1 MRLAGKVAVV
11 TGGGSGIG
19 RGIVLAMAREGADIA
34 IPDIQVLNAEKVADE
49 VKALGRKAIAM
60 KTDVT
65 SSADVRA
72 MVERTREFLGKVDIL
87 VNNAGMAAPPGM
99 PFTNNTE
106 EDWDRAFAVNTK
118 SVFLTCK
125 AVAPYFIE
133 RKAGRIV
140 NIASIAGPLSA
151 PTMPAYSVA
160 KQGVITFTRVV
171 AKELA
176 PHGITANAI
185 CPGVLYTEFWQKL
198 AQHIADTNP
207 AFKGMTAR
215 QVFDKRVGDIV
226 PMKVEQQ
233 PEDIGNAAVFLASDE
248 ARYITGQALMVD
260 GGCVMYSTLAV
271 GLAVESV
278 VGLDR
283 PSHRATRRRREREF
297 RKEVRAWLEQNLP
310 DDLRGKA
317 FAASRADVDEV
328 RRLRAWQKT
337 MAEAG
342 YVGMDW
348 PREFGGRG
356 APITEMVILYQEM
369 ARAESPQI
377 VNRGGVSMLGPTL
390 MKLGTPEQ
398 QKRFLPRIRTAED
411 LWCQGF
417 SEPNAGSDLA
427 NLQTRAVLD
436 GDHFV
441 VNGQKVWTSM
451 GHVADWCFLL
461 VRTDP
466 AAAKHKGISFLLVD
480 MKTPGITVRPL
491 RQITGEAEFNET
503 FFDNVRVP
511 KENLVGKIN
520 EGWSVAITTL
530 AYERDLL
537 TFIRHISLRNALHRL
552 VKLTAGPRP
561 QHRSRRAAEDR
572 RAVDRRAGAAA
583 ERLSQPHQDP
593 ARRSARTRGLDV
605 QAVLEPARPGAGA
618 GRDAG
623 DRALLADRG
632 GLGVGARRRPVAV
645 LRAAGARQRH
655 PRRHHR
661 DSQNILGERVLGLP
675 KD

>member
-1 MRLAGKVAVV
+1 MNF
-11 TGGGSGIG
+11 
-19 RGIVLAMAREGADIA
+19 D
-34 IPDIQVLNAEKVADE
+34 
-49 VKALGRKAIAM
+49 
-60 KTDVT
+60 
-65 SSADVRA
+65 
-72 MVERTREFLGKVDIL
+72 
-87 VNNAGMAAPPGM
+87 
-99 PFTNNTE
+99 FTESE
-106 EDWDRAFAVNTK
+106 EA
-118 SVFLTCK
+118 
-125 AVAPYFIE
+125 
-133 RKAGRIV
+133 
-140 NIASIAGPLSA
+140 
-151 PTMPAYSVA
+151 
-160 KQGVITFTRVV
+160 
-171 AKELA
+171 
-176 PHGITANAI
+176 
-185 CPGVLYTEFWQKL
+185 
-198 AQHIADTNP
+198 
-207 AFKGMTAR
+207 
-215 QVFDKRVGDIV
+215 
-226 PMKVEQQ
+226 
-233 PEDIGNAAVFLASDE
+233 
-248 ARYITGQALMVD
+248 
-260 GGCVMYSTLAV
+260 
-271 GLAVESV
+271 
-278 VGLDR
+278 
-283 PSHRATRRRREREF
+283 F
-297 RKEVRAWLEQNLP
+297 RKEVRAWLERNLP

-317 FAASRADVDEV
+317 FAASRADVGEV

-390 MKLGTPEQ
+390 MKLGTPAQ
-398 QKRFLPRIRTAED
+398 QKRFLPRILTAED

-436 GDHFV
+436 GDDFV

-466 AAAKHKGISFLLVD
+466 GAARHKGISFLLVD

-511 KENLVGKIN
+511 RENLVGKLN

-552 VKLTAGPRP
+552 VKLTQSRGRSGDPVVRQKLAELWIGEQALQLNGYRSLTKILRGGQPGPEGSTSKLYWSWLDQELALTATQVIGPYSQLGEGSAWAPDDGQWQFYELLARG
-561 QHRSRRAAEDR
+561 SGI
-572 RAVDRRAGAAA
+572 RAGTT
-583 ERLSQPHQDP
+583 EILK
-593 ARRSARTRGLDV
+593 
-605 QAVLEPARPGAGA
+605 
-618 GRDAG
+618 
-623 DRALLADRG
+623 
-632 GLGVGARRRPVAV
+632 
-645 LRAAGARQRH
+645 
-655 PRRHHR
+655 
-661 DSQNILGERVLGLP
+661 NILGERVLGLP